1 MDILEK
7 IEKISRLLGECEAEK
22 KGRLDMKSIYVL
34 MIGIPLAAAIATA
47 TSLPILFAVEA
58 LFLWALWLAAGQ
70 AQRA

>member
-1 MDILEK
+1 M
-7 IEKISRLLGECEAEK
+7 
-22 KGRLDMKSIYVL
+22 KGIYVL

-58 LFLWALWLAAGQ
+58 LFLWALWLAAGR